1 MNITV
6 DTESIDVNVHPQ
18 KSEIKFSDDST
29 VYKAMYKALTDAL
42 TRPMSAKPQGLA
54 LLDDSELQVFKS
66 AEAVV
71 AATEPSIV
79 VETPAVETKVPE
91 TELPALK
98 TTETNISTAK
108 AEGYSAY
115 KPQQQSVWKEPE
127 YTYRPPKTEPV
138 YTISETRDV
147 FDKQDN
153 IASNIIDFTDTDSG
167 VDTIWPLGQIDRTFI
182 VAQSDDSLFLVDQ
195 HAAHERIL
203 YDKLVASHNDIPA
216 QQMLIP
222 LYIDVTA
229 QDVNLIEE
237 HREEFLRLGVDI
249 EAAGESMLRVSSLP
263 SDIKADDAEDF
274 VREITQM
281 LSELRTINPS
291 DLRQNI
297 LHMTACKA
305 AIKAGEVL
313 NMRQMRQLI
322 IDLCNTEHPFTC
334 PHGRPCMVEINSAE
348 LYKMFK
354 RT

>member
-1 MNITV
+1 M
-6 DTESIDVNVHPQ
+6 
-18 KSEIKFSDDST
+18 
-29 VYKAMYKALTDAL
+29 
-42 TRPMSAKPQGLA
+42 
-54 LLDDSELQVFKS
+54 
-66 AEAVV
+66 
-71 AATEPSIV
+71 
-79 VETPAVETKVPE
+79 
-91 TELPALK
+91 
-98 TTETNISTAK
+98 
-108 AEGYSAY
+108 
-115 KPQQQSVWKEPE
+115 
-127 YTYRPPKTEPV
+127 
-138 YTISETRDV
+138 
-147 FDKQDN
+147 
-153 IASNIIDFTDTDSG
+153 
-167 VDTIWPLGQIDRTFI
+167 GQIDRTFI

-203 YDKLVASHNDIPA
+203 YDKLVAAHNDIPA

-249 EAAGESMLRVSSLP
+249 ETAGESMLRVSSLP

>member
-1 MNITV
+1 
-6 DTESIDVNVHPQ
+6 
-18 KSEIKFSDDST
+18 
-29 VYKAMYKALTDAL
+29 
-42 TRPMSAKPQGLA
+42 MSAKPQDLT

-79 VETPAVETKVPE
+79 VETPAAETKVPE

-98 TTETNISTAK
+98 TTGTAK
-108 AEGYSAY
+108 AEVYSAY
-115 KPQQQSVWKEPE
+115 KSQQQSVWKEPE

-216 QQMLIP
+216 QQML
-222 LYIDVTA
+222 LS
-229 QDVNLIEE
+229 LI
-237 HREEFLRLGVDI
+237 HI
-249 EAAGESMLRVSSLP
+249 
-263 SDIKADDAEDF
+263 
-274 VREITQM
+274 
-281 LSELRTINPS
+281 
-291 DLRQNI
+291 
-297 LHMTACKA
+297 
-305 AIKAGEVL
+305 
-313 NMRQMRQLI
+313 
-322 IDLCNTEHPFTC
+322 
-334 PHGRPCMVEINSAE
+334 
-348 LYKMFK
+348 
-354 RT
+354 